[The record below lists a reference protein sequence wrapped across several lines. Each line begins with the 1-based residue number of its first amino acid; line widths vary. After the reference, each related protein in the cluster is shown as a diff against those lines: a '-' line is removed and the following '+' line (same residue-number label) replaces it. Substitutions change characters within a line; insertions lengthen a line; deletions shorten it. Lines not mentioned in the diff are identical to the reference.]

1 MFSLN
6 LVEEKKIEVE
16 DVNDPKGGLE
26 SLYNVQNSVIY
37 ALHFSA
43 IFFVFIYWYLIF
55 NTIYELV
62 HLPFTFLGL
71 LSYFP
76 FLVISWKN
84 FQSVDWWAEGL
95 SLCDLTLICLSYSG
109 QFHVLHW

>member
-43 IFFVFIYWYLIF
+43 KFSFSIYWFLLF
-55 NTIYELV
+55 NAITNSF
-62 HLPFTFLGL
+62 PGFFL
-71 LSYFP
+71 F
-76 FLVISWKN
+76 
-84 FQSVDWWAEGL
+84 
-95 SLCDLTLICLSYSG
+95 
-109 QFHVLHW
+109 